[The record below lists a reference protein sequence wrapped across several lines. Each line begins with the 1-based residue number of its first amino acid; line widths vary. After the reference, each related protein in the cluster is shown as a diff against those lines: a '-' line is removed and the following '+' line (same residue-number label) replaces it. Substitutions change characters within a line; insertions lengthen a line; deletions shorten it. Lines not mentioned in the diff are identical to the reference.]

1 MKLFDNLIKSS
12 KINDIKSFFVDNKNS
27 SQLNDRIECKKCN
40 SIVDK
45 DSKYCRKCGNKLK
58 NEESKNNV
66 NDKETEEIEE
76 IETKVDY
83 KLPSENIIM
92 DERIKQIFKNAKGI
106 FEVNIPL
113 GTNEKD
119 EMLYC
124 DIVKMPNLLIGG
136 TVMSGKTNFLNIAL
150 CNILMNYSP
159 QDVKMI
165 IVDSKGVDYSC
176 YNVVPHLLCPVIK
189 DPIKLKMAL
198 NNEVEEM
205 KRRYAILN
213 KNGFKK
219 VSDYNSKNENLK
231 LPYHLIFIDD
241 YTVFANDEDNM
252 FIEQLATG
260 GWSVGIHLLMVVN
273 HPTIKILSAISLLN
287 FPSRISFRV
296 PSLRDSKMILESSG
310 AEILLGT
317 GNALINIPSIGKI
330 EQIHVDLIT
339 DEDILNIVNEV
350 KKKSADMLKNE
361 KKNNIKN
368 YNDTDCLPCD
378 NYNDP
383 LYDDVVDF
391 AMEFGKISATLIQ
404 RKYRIGYNRA
414 ARLID
419 LMEEKG
425 IIGPQVGSEPR
436 KVLKKYD
443 DNN

>member
-12 KINDIKSFFVDNKNS
+12 KINDIKSLFGDNKNS

-40 SIVDK
+40 SIVDN
-45 DSKYCRKCGNKLK
+45 DSKYCWKCENKLK
-58 NEESKNNV
+58 NEESKNNI
-66 NDKETEEIEE
+66 NDKKTEEVEETE
-76 IETKVDY
+76 VDY
-83 KLPSENIIM
+83 EFPSENIIM
-92 DERIKQIFKNAKGI
+92 DERIKQIFKNAKGMLG
-106 FEVNIPL
+106 VNIPL
-113 GTNEKD
+113 GMNEKD
-119 EMLYC
+119 ETLYC

-136 TVMSGKTNFLNIAL
+136 TVMSGKTNFLNIVL

-159 QDVKMI
+159 RDVKMI
-165 IVDSKGVDYSC
+165 IADSKGVDYSC

-189 DPIKLKMAL
+189 EPIKLKMVL

-241 YTVFANDEDNM
+241 YTVFANDADNM

-273 HPTIKILSAISLLN
+273 HPTAKILSAISLLN

-310 AEILLGT
+310 AEMLLGS
-317 GNALINIPSIGKI
+317 GNALINIPSVGKI
-330 EQIHVDLIT
+330 EQIHIDLIT

-350 KKKSADMLKNE
+350 KEKNTDMIKNE
-361 KKNNIKN
+361 KKNNIKV
-368 YNDTDCLPCD
+368 YDDTDRLLCD
-378 NYNDP
+378 DYDDP
-383 LYDDVVDF
+383 LYNDIVDF
-391 AMEFGKISATLIQ
+391 AMEFGKISAVLIQ

-414 ARLID
+414 VRLMD
-419 LMEEKG
+419 LMEERG
-425 IIGPQVGSEPR
+425 IIGPQVGSKPR
-436 KVLKKYD
+436 EVLKKYY

>member
-12 KINDIKSFFVDNKNS
+12 KIKDIKSLFADNKNS
-27 SQLNDRIECKKCN
+27 SQLKDRIECKKC
-40 SIVDK
+40 SSTVDK
-45 DSKYCRKCGNKLK
+45 DSTYCWKCGNELK

-66 NDKETEEIEE
+66 NDKKTEEHEKTDAE
-76 IETKVDY
+76 VDY
-83 KLPSENIIM
+83 EFPNENIIM
-92 DERIKQIFKNAKGI
+92 DEKIKQIFKNAKGKLG
-106 FEVNIPL
+106 VNIPL
-113 GTNEKD
+113 GMNEKD

-136 TVMSGKTNFLNIAL
+136 TVMSGKTNFLNIAV
-150 CNILMNYSP
+150 CNILINYSP
-159 QDVKMI
+159 RDIKMI

-205 KRRYAILN
+205 KRRYSILN
-213 KNGFKK
+213 KNGLKK
-219 VSDYNSKNENLK
+219 ILDYNSKNGNLK

-273 HPTIKILSAISLLN
+273 HPTVKILSAISLLN

-310 AEILLGT
+310 AEMLLGT

-330 EQIHVDLIT
+330 EQIHIDLIT

-350 KKKSADMLKNE
+350 KKKNADILKNE
-361 KKNNIKN
+361 KKKNIKI

-378 NYNDP
+378 DYNDP

-391 AMEFGKISATLIQ
+391 AMEFGKISAALIQ

-414 ARLID
+414 AKLID

-425 IIGPQVGSEPR
+425 IIGPQVGSKPR
-436 KVLKKYD
+436 EVLKKYY